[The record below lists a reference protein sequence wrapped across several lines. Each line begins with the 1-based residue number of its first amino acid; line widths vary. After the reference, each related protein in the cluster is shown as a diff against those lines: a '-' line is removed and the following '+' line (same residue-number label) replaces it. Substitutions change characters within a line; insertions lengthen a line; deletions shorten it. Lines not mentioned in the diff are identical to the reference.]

1 MANNAGPN
9 IRVLIVDDFAETR
22 ENIRKLLQFES
33 DIDVVGM
40 ARNGR
45 EGIQLAKETKP
56 NVVLMDINMPDMD
69 GIQATEIIAKEVPI
83 AQIVI
88 VSVQSDTDYL
98 RRAMLAGARDF
109 LSKPPPADELINT
122 IRRLG
127 DMSRQRE
134 LLIASQPAMGGP
146 GSPGSKGVGGK
157 VVTVYSPKGG
167 AGCTMLAVNLAL
179 ALHNNDNKVI
189 IVDAN
194 LQFGDVGVFLNLQGK
209 YSLVNLAERADEIE
223 GEFIQSVVATH
234 SSGVKVLLGPPT
246 PEDAELVGADQLK
259 KVIVSLREH
268 FHYVIVDTSAVLR
281 NVELSLFDA
290 SDRVLLIATP
300 DIPSL
305 ANIKKFFDLV
315 EKLEYPPDRVVL
327 VLNRVDRRGG
337 ITAANVEET
346 LKHAVAGQI
355 LLDDKTVLASINSGV
370 PFITGPRTIAPV
382 QGILDLAQRL
392 RTDFGP
398 KEPVAAGDDRGRKP
412 IGKPQP
418 AKTPS
423 LFQRR

>member
-1 MANNAGPN
+1 MANNAGAN

-22 ENIRKLLQFES
+22 ENIRKLLQFEP

-40 ARNGR
+40 ARSGR

-69 GIQATEIIAKEVPI
+69 GIQATEIIVKEVPI

-127 DMSRQRE
+127 QMSKQRE
-134 LLIASQPAMGGP
+134 ILAASQPAAGTP
-146 GSPGSKGVGGK
+146 GAPGHKGVGGK
-157 VVTVYSPKGG
+157 VVTLYSPKGG
-167 AGCTMLAVNLAL
+167 AGCTTLATNLAL
-179 ALHNNDNKVI
+179 ALHTAENKVV

-209 YSLVNLAERADEIE
+209 HSLVSLAERADEIE
-223 GEFIQSVVATH
+223 EDFIQSVVASH
-234 SSGVKVLLGPPT
+234 PSGVKVLLGPPT
-246 PEDAELVGADQLK
+246 PEDAELVGAPQLK
-259 KVIVSLREH
+259 KVLEALREH

-281 NVELSLFDA
+281 DVELTIFDV
-290 SDRVLLIATP
+290 SDRVLLVATP

-305 ANIKKFFDLV
+305 ANIKKFFDLI
-315 EKLEYPPDRVVL
+315 EKLEFSSERVML
-327 VLNRVDRRGG
+327 LLNRVDRRGG

-346 LKHAVAGQI
+346 LKHAVRGQI
-355 LLDDKTVLASINSGV
+355 LLDDKTVLSSINSGV
-370 PFITGPRTIAPV
+370 PFITGPKSLPPV
-382 QGILDLAQRL
+382 QGILDLANRL
-392 RTDFGP
+392 REEFAP
-398 KEPVAAGDDRGRKP
+398 KEPAPVQEDKGRKP
-412 IGKPQP
+412 P
-418 AKTPS
+418 AKAPS

>member
-1 MANNAGPN
+1 MAANPGTH

-33 DIDVVGM
+33 DIEVVGM
-40 ARNGR
+40 ARSGR
-45 EGIQLAKETKP
+45 EGITLAKETRP

-127 DMSRQRE
+127 QLSRQRE
-134 LLIASQPAMGGP
+134 AAQAAQPQVSAGGVP
-146 GSPGSKGVGGK
+146 GRKGLGGH
-157 VVTVYSPKGG
+157 VVSVFSPKGG
-167 AGCTMLAVNLAL
+167 AGCTTLATNLAL
-179 ALHNNDNKVI
+179 ALQGDDRKI
-189 IVDAN
+189 LIVDAN
-194 LQFGDVGVFLNLQGK
+194 TQFGDVGVFLNLQGK
-209 YSLVNLAERADEIE
+209 YSLVSLVERADEIDDD
-223 GEFIQSVVATH
+223 FLQHALASH
-234 SSGVKVLLGPPT
+234 PSGVKVLLGPPT
-246 PEDAELVGADQLK
+246 PEDAELVTAAQLK
-259 KVIVSLREH
+259 KVLETLREH
-268 FHYVIVDTSAVLR
+268 FHYVLVDTASVLR
-281 NVELSLFDA
+281 DVELTIFDV
-290 SDRVLLIATP
+290 SDRIVLVATP

-305 ANIKKFFDLV
+305 ANIKKFLDLI
-315 EKLEYPPDRVVL
+315 EKLEVPSEKIML

-337 ITAANVEET
+337 ISAANVEET
-346 LKHAVAGQI
+346 LKHTVRAQI

-370 PFITGPRTIAPV
+370 PFITGSKTLPPV
-382 QGILDLAQRL
+382 QGIVDLGHRL
-392 RTDFGP
+392 RDEFSP
-398 KEPVAAGDDRGRKP
+398 KDPAAEGTRKA
-412 IGKPQP
+412 P
-418 AKTPS
+418 AKPPPARPSS

>member
-1 MANNAGPN
+1 MANTAVAN

-22 ENIRKLLQFES
+22 ENIRKLLQFEP

-40 ARNGR
+40 ARSGR

-69 GIQATEIIAKEVPI
+69 GIQATEIISKEVPI

-127 DMSRQRE
+127 NMSRQRE
-134 LLIASQPAMGGP
+134 QQIAAQPALAGGGGP
-146 GSPGSKGVGGK
+146 GTKGLAGK
-157 VVTVYSPKGG
+157 VITIFSPKGG

-179 ALHNNDNKVI
+179 TLHNNDTKVV

-209 YSLVNLAERADEIE
+209 YSLISLAERADEIE
-223 GEFIQSVVATH
+223 GDFVQSVVATH
-234 SSGVKVLLGPPT
+234 SSGVKVLLAPPT
-246 PEDAELVGADQLK
+246 PEDAELVGAEQLK
-259 KVIVSLREH
+259 KVIEALCEH
-268 FHYVIVDTSAVLR
+268 FNYVIVDTAAVVH
-281 NVELSLFDA
+281 NVELALFDA

-305 ANIKKFFDLV
+305 ANIKKFFDLA
-315 EKLEYPPDRVVL
+315 EKLDYPKDRVVL
-327 VLNRVDRRGG
+327 VLNRVDKRGG

-346 LKHAVAGQI
+346 LKHTVAGQI

-370 PFITGPRTIAPV
+370 PFITGPRSIGPV
-382 QGILDLAQRL
+382 QGILDIAQRL
-392 RTDFGP
+392 RSDFAP
-398 KEPVAAGDDRGRKP
+398 KEAAPAVDGKGKVA
-412 IGKPQP
+412 GKVPP
-418 AKTPS
+418 AKSPS